1 MAPVDAVVREVLVI
15 PNLGGPPNG
24 YFEVLPR
31 RRWRKALLEWFR
43 DDLED
48 HISDCST
55 EPDAEPAQNYQSG
68 GETDAESIESDSDL
82 SDSSEDGI

>member
-1 MAPVDAVVREVLVI
+1 MREVVVI

-31 RRWRKALLEWFR
+31 KRRRKALLEWFR
-43 DDLED
+43 DDVED

-55 EPDAEPAQNYQSG
+55 EPDAEPAQNYQSD
-68 GETDAESIESDSDL
+68 EENDEQSIESDSDL
-82 SDSSEDGI
+82 TDSSEDGI